1 MFFLVDLFIQHSRF
15 LAIFFCNPKKR
26 TVGSNLEIIWKIWND
41 QGNIRDLS
49 IPLWPHPSGD
59 FLAII
64 HWDLNR
70 RDAATSPKWRP
81 CCDGWDSYV
90 STALGKGGWL
100 IFRLMVDDGWWWLMM
115 VDDGWWWLR
124 IDGDLFSDFHLDS
137 WLMVVWFFICTSLH
151 ISSYS
156 AFSVGKRWNFPA
168 RMAVI
173 THPIDRTW
181 HSSKRLE
188 V

>member
-1 MFFLVDLFIQHSRF
+1 MFFFVYLFIQHSRF
-15 LAIFFCNPKKR
+15 LAIFFCNPQKR
-26 TVGSNLEIIWKIWND
+26 TVGSNLEIIWEIWND

-70 RDAATSPKWRP
+70 RDDATSPKWRP
-81 CCDGWDSYV
+81 CGDGWDSYF

-100 IFRLMVDDGWWWLMM
+100 IFSDWWLMMVDDGWWWLMM
-115 VDDGWWWLR
+115 VDDGWWWLM
-124 IDGDLFSDFHLDS
+124 IDGDLFSDFHLDW
-137 WLMVVWFFICTSLH
+137 WLMMVVWFFICTSL

-168 RMAVI
+168 RMA
-173 THPIDRTW
+173 W
-181 HSSKRLE
+181 QS
-188 V
+188 